1 MPRVWILVAF
11 VISAT
16 SAYGSPA
23 GSEPIRARLLEAIAQ
38 DPSIKLRAL
47 AAKRLGELSPERPDR
62 VVEDALIEALND
74 HSPLVRAMAARAL
87 GERSAQRGRPAL
99 MNLAARDS
107 DEVVQDEVSR
117 AIARLVPSAPAPV
130 QLERRR
136 TVELG
141 QVELSEGT
149 TAEEAQALQASLR
162 DLVETQLEPH
172 LPALFPREDPGYRLN
187 VRVRRDRIAGDR
199 GVEIRCEVSVLVV
212 ELPNAHLRHA
222 AQARASGTSR
232 GRGPRHLTDL
242 ETKVAKEATHVAVR
256 EALASLMAR

>member
-1 MPRVWILVAF
+1 MRSAWILVAF

-16 SAYGSPA
+16 SAFGSPG
-23 GSEPIRARLLEAIAQ
+23 GSEAIRSRLLEAIAQ

-47 AAKRLGELSPERPDR
+47 AAKRLGELTPDHPDP
-62 VVEDALIEALND
+62 VVEDALIRALD
-74 HSPLVRAMAARAL
+74 DPSPLVRAMAARAL
-87 GERSAQRGRPAL
+87 GERTAQRARPSLLRLIGRES
-99 MNLAARDS
+99 DQVVK
-107 DEVVQDEVSR
+107 DEVTR
-117 AIARLVPSAPAPV
+117 AVERLVPPAPAPAPF
-130 QLERRR
+130 ERRR

-149 TAEEAQALQASLR
+149 TAAEAQLLQASLR

-187 VRVRRDRIAGDR
+187 VRVRRDRISGDR

-232 GRGPRHLTDL
+232 GRGSRHLNDL
-242 ETKVAKEATHVAVR
+242 ETKVAKEATHVAVK

>member
-1 MPRVWILVAF
+1 MPRAWILVAL

-16 SAYGSPA
+16 SAYGSPE
-23 GSEPIRARLLEAIAQ
+23 GSETIRARLLEAIAQ

-47 AAKRLGELSPERPDR
+47 AAKRLGELAPERPDR
-62 VVEDALIEALND
+62 VAEDALIQALND
-74 HSPLVRAMAARAL
+74 GSPLVRAMAARAL
-87 GERSAQRGRPAL
+87 GERSAQRARPSL
-99 MNLAARDS
+99 SSLAARDS
-107 DEVVQDEVSR
+107 DQVVRTEANR
-117 AIARLVPSAPAPV
+117 ALERLVPPAPAPV
-130 QLERRR
+130 LPERRR

-149 TAEEAQALQASLR
+149 TAEEAQALKASLR

-187 VRVRRDRIAGDR
+187 VRVRRDRITGDR

-232 GRGPRHLTDL
+232 TRGSRHLTDL
-242 ETKVAKEATHVAVR
+242 ETKVAKEATHVAVK